1 MMFGHVETRAERI
14 EHLFRIRE
22 LQDETGGFT
31 SFIPWTYQ
39 PGGTHLTGET
49 LGAVEYLK
57 MLAISRLVLDNVPHL
72 QVSWVT
78 QGPKVAQVALKF
90 GADDF
95 GSTMLEENVV
105 AAAGVGFRLQRHE
118 IDTLI
123 RQAGYEPQVRDHRY
137 NVE

>member
-1 MMFGHVETRAERI
+1 M
-14 EHLFRIRE
+14 
-22 LQDETGGFT
+22 
-31 SFIPWTYQ
+31 
-39 PGGTHLTGET
+39 
-49 LGAVEYLK
+49 
-57 MLAISRLVLDNVPHL
+57 LDNVPHL

-105 AAAGVGFRLQRHE
+105 AAAGVGFRLTRAE

-123 RQAGYEPQVRDHRY
+123 RQCGYEPKVRDHRY
-137 NVE
+137 NLAVSSER